1 MSDCDMPRKDAERLF
16 IQVKLQ
22 VLNGNQ
28 FQISPRNMVYWAY
41 GQRDQ
46 LRDRG
51 HPDLA
56 KRLSE
61 TIGDFRR
68 DLYRSERRMYD
79 EHSSR

>member
-1 MSDCDMPRKDAERLF
+1 MPRKDAERLF
-16 IQVKLQ
+16 LQVKLQ
-22 VLNGNQ
+22 VLNMHQ
-28 FQISPRNMVYWAY
+28 FQISPRNLVYWAY

-61 TIGDFRR
+61 TIGQFRR
-68 DLYRSERRMYD
+68 ELYRPQEF
-79 EHSSR
+79 SRS

>member
-1 MSDCDMPRKDAERLF
+1 MPRKDAERLF

-51 HPDLA
+51 HKDLA
-56 KRLSE
+56 KRLTD
-61 TIGDFRR
+61 TIGQFRR
-68 DLYRSERRMYD
+68 ELYRPPQEF
-79 EHSSR
+79 